1 MCMDFLL
8 TFLEGVIT
16 FVSPC
21 LLPLLPVYLAY
32 FAGGAQGLGA
42 GEGLASAGDGAS
54 GGDAGSG
61 SDAGSGGGTGSGL
74 RGTVVCSLCFV
85 AGFAL
90 VFTLMG
96 AGAGAVG
103 SLLVRH
109 RLALNVACGMVLVVL
124 GLNYLGVL
132 NIRVLNRTLRAGS
145 AGASRGPLGSLL
157 FGIVFA
163 VGWSPCVGTFLAS
176 ALSMAASSADAAT
189 GVLLLLSY
197 SAGLG
202 LPFVLSAVLV
212 NQLEGAFAWVKRHY
226 DAVNKVSGALLV
238 LMGALMACG
247 VFGA

>member
-1 MCMDFLL
+1 MRMDFLL

-32 FAGGAQGLGA
+32 FAGGAQGA
-42 GEGLASAGDGAS
+42 GESLAP
-54 GGDAGSG
+54 
-61 SDAGSGGGTGSGL
+61 GGGAGSGL

-103 SLLVRH
+103 SLLVRY
-109 RLALNVACGMVLVVL
+109 RLALNVACGLALVVL
-124 GLNYLGVL
+124 GLNYLGAL
-132 NIRVLNRTLRAGS
+132 DIGFLNRTLRAGS
-145 AGASRGPLGSLL
+145 AGVRRGPLGSLL
-157 FGIVFA
+157 FGVVFA
-163 VGWSPCVGTFLAS
+163 VGWSPCVGSFLAS
-176 ALSMAASSADAAT
+176 ALGMAASSANAAT
-189 GVLLLLSY
+189 GVLFLLCY

-212 NQLEGAFAWVKRHY
+212 NQLEGAFSWVKRRY
-226 DAVNKVSGALLV
+226 DAVNKASGAFLV
-238 LMGALMACG
+238 LMGVLMACG
-247 VFGA
+247 LFGI